1 VICGKGNNGGDGFVV
16 ARKLHEA
23 GKEVSVLQLAD
34 PADVKGDAAE
44 KLNLLPFEP
53 VIARNEEELKSD
65 AAQQVFASNLLV
77 DAILGT
83 GFKPPVRGVYAAAIK
98 ETWDWFSPVVSVD
111 IPSAVDSD
119 ERNHIVNNGARSDA
133 IVTFTAPKPALVFL
147 NLTNGPIIV
156 ASVGSPPEAL
166 TSSLKLE
173 AITARDLGL
182 LCGPRNYD
190 ANKGNFGHVLVIGG
204 SRGKAGAVAM
214 SGMAALR
221 SGAGLCT
228 IACPSGVQALVSG
241 FAPELMTEDL
251 AETDVGTAS
260 LGALEYGRIEA
271 VMKGK
276 TVLAIG
282 RGVSRHP
289 EAAEFVRTVV
299 NKAAVPVVLDA
310 DGLNA
315 FEGDTERLDGSE
327 RLLVLTPHPGEMAR
341 LTGLS
346 TTEVQADRI
355 GVARKFAREHNCVL
369 VLKGWRT
376 LVAEPGGTVWVNM
389 TGNPGMA
396 TGGTGDVLTGI
407 IAGFIA
413 QHPPQALNAVLAA
426 VYLHGLAGDLACTE
440 LGEQAMIATDLLR
453 KLPGA
458 FKSVDWNSRVTVLR
472 GAAPQPFWSR
482 NRARRSC

>member
-1 VICGKGNNGGDGFVV
+1 
-16 ARKLHEA
+16 
-23 GKEVSVLQLAD
+23 
-34 PADVKGDAAE
+34 
-44 KLNLLPFEP
+44 
-53 VIARNEEELKSD
+53 
-65 AAQQVFASNLLV
+65 
-77 DAILGT
+77 
-83 GFKPPVRGVYAAAIK
+83 
-98 ETWDWFSPVVSVD
+98 
-111 IPSAVDSD
+111 
-119 ERNHIVNNGARSDA
+119 VNNGARSDA
-133 IVTFTAPKPALVFL
+133 IVTFTAPKPAHVFL

-182 LCGPRNYD
+182 LWGPRNYD

-214 SGMAALR
+214 SGIAALR

-251 AETDVGTAS
+251 AETDAGTIS
-260 LGALEYGRIEA
+260 LRALEYGRIDA
-271 VMKGK
+271 AMKGK

-282 RGVSRHP
+282 PGVSRHP

-315 FEGDTERLDGSE
+315 FEETPERLDGSA

-346 TTEVQADRI
+346 TSEVQADRI

-407 IAGFIA
+407 IAGLVA